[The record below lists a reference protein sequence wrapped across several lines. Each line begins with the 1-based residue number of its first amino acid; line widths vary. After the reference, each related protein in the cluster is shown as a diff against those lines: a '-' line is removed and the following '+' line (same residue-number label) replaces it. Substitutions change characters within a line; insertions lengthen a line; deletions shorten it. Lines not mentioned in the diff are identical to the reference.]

1 MWTLNMIGYDL
12 IKKKE
17 TKKAIEMFEFAIEL
31 SPKNANLF
39 DSLGEA
45 YFIEK
50 EYKKALIS
58 YNKSVELNPNNDKA
72 KANIEKINKILKN

>member
-17 TKKAIEMFEFAIEL
+17 TKKAIEMFEFAIEQ